1 MRQNLPRLFQQQR
14 PGLGQFD
21 ASRQSTEQQRSHLL
35 FELTDLL
42 AQRRLLDAESFGGS
56 GEMSFLGDGQKMAEM
71 P

>member
-42 AQRRLLDAESFGGS
+42 ARLLDAGSFGGS
-56 GEMSFLGDGQKMAEM
+56 GEMPFLGDGQKMPEM